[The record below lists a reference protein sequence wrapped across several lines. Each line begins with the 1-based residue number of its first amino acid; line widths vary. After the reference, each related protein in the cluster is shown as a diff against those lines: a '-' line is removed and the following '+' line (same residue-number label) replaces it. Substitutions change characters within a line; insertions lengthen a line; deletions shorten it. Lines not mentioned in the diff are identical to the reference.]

1 MKNFTLNKLWDL
13 RAELDKAIAD
23 KEYDKI
29 KVVKVKYQNLVEG
42 EKWFSRAFICYNHA
56 FWSDGE
62 RQNHNVL
69 NVNSI
74 LINIENFERKYIDGE
89 DVSVKLKTPLKTPFL
104 AQEIWILRAMYDK
117 FILQGKSAGDVDK
130 NMILGKA
137 VQDRLVTLMSME
149 QTEDFVDQ
157 IRPILQE
164 VSQGYENVYGKKQ
177 PKIDYI
183 RLSEDFW
190 EK

>member
-13 RAELDKAIAD
+13 RAELDKAIVD

-164 VSQGYENVYGKKQ
+164 VRQGYENVYGKKQ